1 MATRRQTTRIVL
13 QIVLGVVIVVLAYY
27 LYLSITEPYEA
38 VRREQEL
45 TRLTR
50 DRMSDIRTALIRYE
64 LLYDHYPPTLDSLV
78 AWIRQDSFMMAKADS
93 IFGPGFN
100 LDSLIYSPRN
110 GKFEYVVNDT
120 GRVEIYYLKDPASD
134 DYIGSL
140 EPDVTKLNAASWE

>member
-100 LDSLIYSPRN
+100 LDSLIYSPRD

>member
-1 MATRRQTTRIVL
+1 MATRGQITRIVL

-27 LYLSITEPYEA
+27 LYLSITEPYKA
-38 VRREQEL
+38 VKREQEL

-100 LDSLIYSPRN
+100 LDSLIYSPRD

>member
-1 MATRRQTTRIVL
+1 MATRGQITRIVL
-13 QIVLGVVIVVLAYY
+13 QIVLGVVILILAYY
-27 LYLSITEPYEA
+27 LYRSITEPYEA
-38 VRREQEL
+38 VRREQQL

-78 AWIRQDSFMMAKADS
+78 AWIRQDSFIMAKTDS
-93 IFGPGFN
+93 IFGPGFI
-100 LDSLIYSPRN
+100 LDSLIYSPRG

-134 DYIGSL
+134 DHIGSL

>member
-1 MATRRQTTRIVL
+1 MATRGQITRIVL

-27 LYLSITEPYEA
+27 LYLSITEPYKA
-38 VRREQEL
+38 VKREQEL

-100 LDSLIYSPRN
+100 LDSLIYSPRD

-134 DYIGSL
+134 DHIGSL

>member
-1 MATRRQTTRIVL
+1 MATRGHITRLIL

-140 EPDVTKLNAASWE
+140 EPDITKLNAASWE

>member
-1 MATRRQTTRIVL
+1 MATRGQITRIVL
-13 QIVLGVVIVVLAYY
+13 QIVLGVVIVILAYY
-27 LYLSITEPYEA
+27 LYLSITEPYKA
-38 VRREQEL
+38 VKREQEL

-100 LDSLIYSPRN
+100 LDSLIYSPRD

>member
-1 MATRRQTTRIVL
+1 MATGRQITRIVL
-13 QIVLGVVIVVLAYY
+13 QIVLGVVIVILAYY
-27 LYLSITEPYEA
+27 LYLSITEPYKA
-38 VRREQEL
+38 VKREQEL

-50 DRMSDIRTALIRYE
+50 DRMRDIRTALIRYE

-100 LDSLIYSPRN
+100 LDSLIYSPRG

-134 DYIGSL
+134 DHIGSL

>member
-1 MATRRQTTRIVL
+1 MATRGQITRIVL

-27 LYLSITEPYEA
+27 LYRSITEPYEA

-100 LDSLIYSPRN
+100 LDSLIYSPRD

>member
-1 MATRRQTTRIVL
+1 MATGRQITRIVL
-13 QIVLGVVIVVLAYY
+13 QIVLGVVIVILAYY

-38 VRREQEL
+38 VRREQAL

-93 IFGPGFN
+93 IFGPGFI
-100 LDSLIYSPRN
+100 LDSLIYSPRD

>member
-1 MATRRQTTRIVL
+1 MATGRQITRIVL
-13 QIVLGVVIVVLAYY
+13 QIVLGVVIVILAYY
-27 LYLSITEPYEA
+27 LYLSITEPYKA
-38 VRREQEL
+38 VKREQEL

-93 IFGPGFN
+93 IFGPGFI
-100 LDSLIYSPRN
+100 LDSLIYSPRD
-110 GKFEYVVNDT
+110 GKFEYAVNDT

-134 DYIGSL
+134 DHIGSL